1 MKIDVSRILVAQV
14 RTMRDNSTQRYSK
27 PDLLVFFGIPFLL
40 SILGPNYGWRF
51 NADVLYALLE
61 AFSIFG
67 GLLLNLLILVY
78 TLSSNTDHPS
88 ALATIRRTLIKE
100 LHDNIAYS
108 ILVSIIIVIV
118 AIVATAHLKMHEVLP
133 VVSFTGHWMTGSV
146 IFLTT
151 NFFLTVLM
159 ILKRIYVILNQTL
172 DKPFIKRV
180 A

>member
-1 MKIDVSRILVAQV
+1 
-14 RTMRDNSTQRYSK
+14 
-27 PDLLVFFGIPFLL
+27 VFFGIPLLL
-40 SILGPNYGWRF
+40 SVLGPYYGWRF

-67 GLLLNLLILVY
+67 GLLLNLLILIY
-78 TLSSNTDHPS
+78 TFSSETQHPS
-88 ALATIRRTLIKE
+88 VLAKVRGALIRE

-118 AIVATAHLKMHEVLP
+118 AMVTTAHLKMHEALP
-133 VVSFTGHWMTGSV
+133 VVAFTGRWMTGLV

-172 DKPFIKRV
+172 DKPFIPKKV